1 MKIHFRGNIL
11 IVDGEQQ
18 ICPKGN
24 AERFCRKN
32 CALMQVTEQTS
43 KSLNLEGVTEVIE
56 GVTEGETVLLNPG
69 VIQSKWSN
77 AGKIVAK

>member
-43 KSLNLEGVTEVIE
+43 KSLNLEGVTEVI
-56 GVTEGETVLLNPG
+56 GKRIDVTLCNGSILYGEEE
-69 VIQSKWSN
+69 
-77 AGKIVAK
+77 